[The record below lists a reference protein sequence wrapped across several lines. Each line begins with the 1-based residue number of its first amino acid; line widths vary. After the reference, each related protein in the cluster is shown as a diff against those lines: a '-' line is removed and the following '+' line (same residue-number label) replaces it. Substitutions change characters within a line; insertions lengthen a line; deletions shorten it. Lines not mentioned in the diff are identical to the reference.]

1 MRLTQKLLSF
11 LNRVFDK
18 DPAQFLALRL
28 QYDGGMVW
36 QVADGSLT
44 TTVTGGSGHSLTV
57 DLSQY
62 SVAQLANFLGTQ
74 QGYSVAYVDRSE
86 LSALSALVLIDGG
99 SDIALSNGDHLYGY
113 TSELWSYM
121 EAQSS
126 ELETA
131 EAQIGEMLNQMST
144 VTASNEWLDELG
156 SYYVVPRLQ
165 GELDSQYGPRIIAEV
180 LRPRGNNVAMEAA
193 IKVYTGQNAKVT
205 DVTLYGATFPLY
217 NGAITR
223 NSAYHYNASRVPLY
237 GLFDVEY
244 GYDLINGG
252 DITAFQ
258 QTVRDLINRLRDAG
272 THLRSLL
279 LTGSMLADSLTPP
292 TDGGQLSITVGA
304 AFSDALSAPT
314 DSVSTGAVT
323 IAPMADTLTVP
334 LDGLGLVVTTQYRY
348 NSVRKY
354 NGAIYRLGVST
365 KGEDVGTAGDIPFT
379 ALLTANGTFN
389 ADGSQ
394 VADGLL

>member
-18 DPAQFLALRL
+18 DPAQFLAMRLR
-28 QYDGGMVW
+28 YDGSMVW
-36 QVADGSLT
+36 GVADGKLT
-44 TTVTGGSGHSLTV
+44 TTVSGGSGQSLSV

-62 SVAQLANFLGTQ
+62 SVAQLANFFGSQ
-74 QGYSVAYVDRSE
+74 QGYSIAYVDRSE
-86 LSALSALVLIDGG
+86 LSMLSALVLIDGG
-99 SDIALSNGDHLYGY
+99 NNIASSNGDHLYGY

-121 EAQSS
+121 EAQAS
-126 ELETA
+126 ELEAA
-131 EAQIGEMLNQMST
+131 ETQIGEMLKQMST

-165 GELDSQYGPRIIAEV
+165 GELDTQYGPRIIAEV

-193 IKVYTGQNAKVT
+193 IKVYTGQDAKVT

-223 NSAYHYNASRVPLY
+223 NSAYTYDASRVPLY

-244 GYDLINGG
+244 GYDLLNGG
-252 DITAFQ
+252 DISAFQ

-279 LTGSMLADSLTPP
+279 LTGSVLADALTPP
-292 TDGGQLSITVGA
+292 TDGGSAQPITAGMA
-304 AFSDALSAPT
+304 ATDSLTAPT
-314 DSVSTGAVT
+314 EASFGVSTTLAT
-323 IAPMADTLTVP
+323 LSDTLTAPSDTESLSIVY
-334 LDGLGLVVTTQYRY
+334 GYKY
-348 NSVRKY
+348 NSVRSY
-354 NGAIYRLGVST
+354 NSAIFRTGGQTVI
-365 KGEDVGTAGDIPFT
+365 E
-379 ALLTANGTFN
+379 AL
-389 ADGSQ
+389 
-394 VADGLL
+394 

>member
-28 QYDGGMVW
+28 HYDGGMVW
-36 QVADGSLT
+36 QVAEGTLT
-44 TTVTGGSGHSLTV
+44 TTVTGGSGQGLTV

-74 QGYSVAYVDRSE
+74 QGYSVVYVDRSE
-86 LSALSALVLIDGG
+86 LSVLSALVLIDGTN
-99 SDIALSNGDHLYGY
+99 DISWSNGDHLYGY

-126 ELETA
+126 ELEVA
-131 EAQIGEMLNQMST
+131 ETQIGEMLKQMST

-156 SYYVVPRLQ
+156 SYYAVPRLQ
-165 GELDSQYGPRIIAEV
+165 GELDVQYGPRIIAEV

-193 IKVYTGQNAKVT
+193 IKVYTGQSATVT
-205 DVTLYGATFPLY
+205 DVTLYGSTFPLY

-223 NSAYHYNASRVPLY
+223 NSAYQYNASRVPLY
-237 GLFDVEY
+237 GLFDVQY

-252 DITAFQ
+252 DISAFA
-258 QTVRDLINRLRDAG
+258 QTVKDLVNRLRDAG

-279 LTGSMLADSLTPP
+279 LSGSMLSDSLTPP
-292 TDGGQLSITVGA
+292 TDGGALQITISLPLSDTLTA
-304 AFSDALSAPT
+304 PTESATPLSVSLATFADTLAAPT
-314 DSVSTGAVT
+314 DAESIT
-323 IAPMADTLTVP
+323 INYAY
-334 LDGLGLVVTTQYRY
+334 QY
-348 NSVRKY
+348 NSVRRY
-354 NGAIYRLGVST
+354 NGAIYRMGVQSVNET
-365 KGEDVGTAGDIPFT
+365 
-379 ALLTANGTFN
+379 L
-389 ADGSQ
+389 
-394 VADGLL
+394 